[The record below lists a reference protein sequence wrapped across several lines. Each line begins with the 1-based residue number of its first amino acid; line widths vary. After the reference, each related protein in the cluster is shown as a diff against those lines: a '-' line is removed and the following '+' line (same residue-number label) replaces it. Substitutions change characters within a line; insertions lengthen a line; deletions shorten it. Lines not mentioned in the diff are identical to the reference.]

1 MRSLLHALVLCSLS
15 ATLLAQTPAPAKW
28 DVTAPF
34 GPTTSVS
41 FETSEGT
48 WMSVDVSPD
57 GRTLVFDL
65 LGDIYTMPIAG
76 GAATRVLSGPAFE
89 MQPRFSPDGRRIAF
103 ASDRGG
109 LWNIWTAGVDGSNP
123 KQISTEARWHVNSPT
138 WSPDGPMIYARRHF
152 VGTRSAGAGE
162 VWMYHASGAA
172 GAGVQVTRR
181 ANDQKDAGE
190 PAISPDGQYLYYS
203 KDVTPGSTF
212 EYNKDPHGV
221 IFAILRRNLE
231 TGEESRLVTRPG
243 GSIAPRPSPDGRY
256 LAFIRRVDLG
266 SELFLKD
273 LGTGEEFSIFDRLDK
288 DLQEAWTIHGV
299 YAQYAWTPDSRR
311 IVIWGEGKLWNV
323 DVAAKQGTEIPFT
336 AQVDQMITPAVRFR
350 VPVFEERFDVKMLR
364 DAQVSPDGR
373 QVAFSA
379 LGGLY
384 LRPLPDGEPRP
395 LAPNGY
401 LNNEG
406 DLVQDGVW
414 NNATRSLAEGGSWRL
429 DPAWSP
435 NGEQIVYTAWDD
447 RELGRVFTIDVRSGR
462 AREIV
467 ADPGHYIEPSFSPDG
482 RWIAYRKT
490 TGDGTRTSAG
500 SMEPGLYIVPADGSS
515 APRLVREGGS
525 EPQFDHTGERLYF
538 REQREQFVLA
548 SVDLEG
554 NDERVHLQSPNA
566 TDIVPSPDGRWVAF
580 SERWHLHVMPF
591 PQTGRPVEIGPASRG
606 MPVAQMSRDAGF
618 FVHWSGDSQRVHW
631 MLGPELFTR
640 DLSRTFGFLTEGA
653 APGAEPEAAG
663 RHIGFTAE
671 SARPSGVKALSGA
684 RIITMAPAAG
694 APQVIENGT
703 ILVDGNRDNGDVRRS
718 AADVHDHIAV
728 RFGDRKPGADGC
740 RHCFFD

>member
-1 MRSLLHALVLCSLS
+1 
-15 ATLLAQTPAPAKW
+15 
-28 DVTAPF
+28 
-34 GPTTSVS
+34 
-41 FETSEGT
+41 
-48 WMSVDVSPD
+48 MS
-57 GRTLVFDL
+57 
-65 LGDIYTMPIAG
+65 
-76 GAATRVLSGPAFE
+76 
-89 MQPRFSPDGRRIAF
+89 
-103 ASDRGG
+103 
-109 LWNIWTAGVDGSNP
+109 
-123 KQISTEARWHVNSPT
+123 
-138 WSPDGPMIYARRHF
+138 
-152 VGTRSAGAGE
+152 
-162 VWMYHASGAA
+162 HASGAA

-181 ANDQKDAGE
+181 DNDQKDAGE

-414 NNATRSLAEGGSWRL
+414 NG
-429 DPAWSP
+429 
-435 NGEQIVYTAWDD
+435 
-447 RELGRVFTIDVRSGR
+447 
-462 AREIV
+462 
-467 ADPGHYIEPSFSPDG
+467 
-482 RWIAYRKT
+482 
-490 TGDGTRTSAG
+490 
-500 SMEPGLYIVPADGSS
+500 
-515 APRLVREGGS
+515 
-525 EPQFDHTGERLYF
+525 
-538 REQREQFVLA
+538 
-548 SVDLEG
+548 
-554 NDERVHLQSPNA
+554 
-566 TDIVPSPDGRWVAF
+566 
-580 SERWHLHVMPF
+580 
-591 PQTGRPVEIGPASRG
+591 
-606 MPVAQMSRDAGF
+606 
-618 FVHWSGDSQRVHW
+618 
-631 MLGPELFTR
+631 
-640 DLSRTFGFLTEGA
+640 
-653 APGAEPEAAG
+653 
-663 RHIGFTAE
+663 
-671 SARPSGVKALSGA
+671 
-684 RIITMAPAAG
+684 
-694 APQVIENGT
+694 
-703 ILVDGNRDNGDVRRS
+703 
-718 AADVHDHIAV
+718 
-728 RFGDRKPGADGC
+728 
-740 RHCFFD
+740 